1 MHQLLGVRRAFSIT
15 SRRFSAVP
23 FEIDFDTG
31 QNGASDPR
39 SLFPQAPQITTRN
52 LTVVATAP
60 TSAPVRTVA
69 EQVLLA
75 ARHLEED
82 GQTTFTA
89 EALIVSAWKIN
100 PIAFGLKGFADR
112 FPDSNKVLS
121 VIMGE
126 RGLARQGLLDKVGV
140 KQYTLTERGRKMI
153 AKGKRGLRAEEGP
166 LTRGVR
172 GARGNGLSRD
182 ADQLLIRLSASVAAS
197 RFRFN
202 AKDLITFPLAC
213 QFWGV
218 SSTDSAAVRAAAERT
233 RTLLAK
239 IEDQFPNQT
248 VELSNGHQFNRHEVS
263 LLRNVQS
270 FLEQQFDRQLNPPQK
285 PARRLAGMN

>member
-1 MHQLLGVRRAFSIT
+1 MRQLPGVRGAFSVT
-15 SRRFSAVP
+15 SPRNSSVP
-23 FEIDFDTG
+23 FEIEFEAG
-31 QNGASDPR
+31 QNGACDPR
-39 SLFPQAPQITTRN
+39 SLFPQVPQIITRN
-52 LTVVATAP
+52 LNVVATAP

-82 GQTTFTA
+82 GQNTFTA

-100 PIAFGLKGFADR
+100 PSAFGLKGFAER

-166 LTRGVR
+166 LTRSVR
-172 GARGNGLSRD
+172 GARGNGLSRE

-218 SSTDSAAVRAAAERT
+218 TATDSTAVRAASERT
-233 RTLLAK
+233 RSLLAK

-263 LLRNVQS
+263 LLRNVQT
-270 FLEQQFDRQLNPPQK
+270 FLKLQFDRQLNPPPK
-285 PARRLAGMN
+285 PLRRLAGVN

>member
-1 MHQLLGVRRAFSIT
+1 MRQLNGVQHQLVATSWHFSRDPIENI
-15 SRRFSAVP
+15 FS
-23 FEIDFDTG
+23 TG
-31 QNGASDPR
+31 QNGVSDPR
-39 SLFPQAPQITTRN
+39 SLFPQVPQTTTRD
-52 LTVVATAP
+52 LTVVATAASSVP
-60 TSAPVRTVA
+60 TRTVA

-75 ARHLEED
+75 ARQLEDD
-82 GQTTFTA
+82 GQTVFSA

-100 PIAFGLKGFADR
+100 PSAFGLKGFAER

-140 KQYTLTERGRKMI
+140 KQYSLTERGRKMI

-166 LTRGVR
+166 LTRGIR
-172 GARGNGLSRD
+172 GARGNGLSRE

-218 SSTDSAAVRAAAERT
+218 TSTEADAIRTASDRTSA
-233 RTLLAK
+233 LLAK
-239 IEDQFPNQT
+239 IDDQFPSET
-248 VELSNGHQFNRHEVS
+248 VELSNGHRFNRHEVS
-263 LLRNVQS
+263 MLRSVQS
-270 FLEQQFDRQLNPPQK
+270 FLEQQFERQLNPPPK
-285 PARRLAGMN
+285 PGRR